1 MNSCFSVFSEPGITV
16 KCTAEAM
23 FIFLERKTFQGFDPN
38 KLTLL
43 YTSCRASYNDSHISL
58 RTSLNDCGTTHNE
71 SEDAITF
78 YNKVRSVQSYSGNII
93 TREQNVSIPFYCSY
107 GRKALLR
114 NPSFKTWK
122 NHFPASEGNLLQGNA
137 HLITSVL
144 RYNINFITTRV
155 IVQFNEFI
163 SFKGKHSLNKPFL
176 KKKNPSA
183 RLLAKSMV
191 LLWLSP
197 DTVVRFYDLYCFP
210 ELNEPFVFAQVQF
223 DFLSII

>member
-1 MNSCFSVFSEPGITV
+1 
-16 KCTAEAM
+16 M
-23 FIFLERKTFQGFDPN
+23 FIFLERKIFQGFDPN

-122 NHFPASEGNLLQGNA
+122 NHFTASEGNLLQGNA

-163 SFKGKHSLNKPFL
+163 SFKGNIHWINLFW
-176 KKKNPSA
+176 KKKTFSSSPCQIDGTPLA
-183 RLLAKSMV
+183 VTWHCGAILRPLLLSRTQWAFRFCSSSIWFSVDTFIV
-191 LLWLSP
+191 LNNHQGWVIHDVYRS
-197 DTVVRFYDLYCFP
+197 
-210 ELNEPFVFAQVQF
+210 
-223 DFLSII
+223 

>member
-1 MNSCFSVFSEPGITV
+1 
-16 KCTAEAM
+16 M

-43 YTSCRASYNDSHISL
+43 YPSCRASYNDSHISL

-144 RYNINFITTRV
+144 RYTIDFITTRV

-176 KKKNPSA
+176 KKKKNPFSSSPCQIDGTP
-183 RLLAKSMV
+183 LAV
-191 LLWLSP
+191 
-197 DTVVRFYDLYCFP
+197 T
-210 ELNEPFVFAQVQF
+210 
-223 DFLSII
+223 

>member
-1 MNSCFSVFSEPGITV
+1 
-16 KCTAEAM
+16 M

-197 DTVVRFYDLYCFP
+197 DTVVRFYDLYCFL